1 MSTFQLLTHGA
12 SQEVTFSMSSVF
24 NALEITAPEAQ
35 GRLTLVATDLKFG
48 RGQLITGKYFE
59 ISNPPLMTRAS
70 RMAHSS

>member
-24 NALEITAPEAQ
+24 NALEITAPEAK

-48 RGQLITGKYFE
+48 RGQLITGK
-59 ISNPPLMTRAS
+59 
-70 RMAHSS
+70 